1 MWHET
6 QLRVLTGHLAGT
18 SLRAALLGSVADG
31 AAPWHASHF
40 ASYAGKS

>member
-18 SLRAALLGSVADG
+18 SLKAALLGSAAGG
-31 AAPWHASHF
+31 AAPWQTSHF